1 MALAEDEND
10 GMVLQSSGSVFKK
23 RKKEL
28 PINLFRRC
36 NLEGNSVFRKC
47 FHVFMF
53 PAGFQ
58 VLLCTTFTFTFT
70 ELNYNTSSS
79 SS

>member
-1 MALAEDEND
+1 MFGGGSGTRAEDEND
-10 GMVLQSSGSVFKK
+10 GAQSGSVFK
-23 RKKEL
+23 RV
-28 PINLFRRC
+28 PNLFRRC
-36 NLEGNSVFRKC
+36 NLESNSVFRIC